1 MAVLVRIVIK
11 RLAFVFDFDS
21 FESVYFPE
29 VCCTIRYFDN
39 IG

>member
-11 RLAFVFDFDS
+11 RLAFVFDYGS

-29 VCCTIRYFDN
+29 VCIKH
-39 IG
+39 